1 MNTIKNQVDELIQF
15 TATSLNELSEQKST
29 FIDRLSEGVDKMKEA
44 KVFTEAEI
52 KEISQYGVQILNARF
67 AAAKQDITNTIRKN
81 FKF

>member
-15 TATSLNELSEQKST
+15 TATNLDELSEQKSAL
-29 FIDRLSEGVDKMKEA
+29 IDRLSEGVDKMKEA
-44 KVFTEAEI
+44 KVFAEMEI
-52 KEISQYGVQILNARF
+52 KEISQYGIQVLNARF

>member
-15 TATSLNELSEQKST
+15 TATSLDELAEQKTT

-44 KVFTEAEI
+44 RVFTEMEI
-52 KEISQYGVQILNARF
+52 KEISQYGVQVLNARF
-67 AAAKQDITNTIRKN
+67 ASAKQELVSTIRAN

>member
-15 TATSLNELSEQKST
+15 TATNLDELSEQKSAL
-29 FIDRLSEGVDKMKEA
+29 IDRLSEGVDRMKEA

-52 KEISQYGVQILNARF
+52 KEISQYGVQVLNARF
-67 AAAKQDITNTIRKN
+67 AAAKQEIANTIRKN

>member
-15 TATSLNELSEQKST
+15 TATSLDELSEQKST

-44 KVFTEAEI
+44 KVFTEMEI
-52 KEISQYGVQILNARF
+52 KEISQYGSHVLNTRF
-67 AAAKQDITNTIRKN
+67 AEAKQEIANTIRKN